1 MFFFVLF
8 KKKKKMKWRIDATV
22 KEQKKLVGEL
32 SARVYASAAKSFPSL
47 TLRKFA
53 ADCEKKGRKKKR
65 AGLRECKLSAQTKET
80 TDLTLS

>member
-8 KKKKKMKWRIDATV
+8 KKNEDEMENWCHCERTKKACWWA
-22 KEQKKLVGEL
+22 
-32 SARVYASAAKSFPSL
+32 YASAAKSFPSL